1 MSESDVSEI
10 SDGELI
16 RLMDESNESDE
27 NAEMVAEIKKARGH
41 SPSRESGK
49 QIAYIFLDIS
59 CHGSSSV
66 ETNCGTEKNKSLDPQ
81 LIEVS
86 ISEKEIKA
94 KNKKDVTIISGFV
107 THPAQTIRSKKIC
120 TWTAE
125 ICNVPSEYMIYTV
138 NAPCCVGSATPSR
151 GTECMTNGLCDPAE
165 YSAFIRSLSTRN
177 ILPKMVKLSRTF
189 DETLEISKQTGFG
202 CDGIIS
208 HSLRTNHKLR
218 RPVSKMLNK
227 SLQCQLS
234 DNGETYINLNIF
246 LKDGTRETFCLL
258 SSKPSQYKDIKDETL
273 TSIHNLNVSYPEC
286 GAACEKYKKSL
297 KYFENPRGIA
307 NCFLNTELSDILQL
321 IYSLVGNYGD
331 NTAIYTTDFSC
342 WITNEYIYETYDAL
356 PIVKEVNARLS
367 TMLTEA
373 NILHGGKRLTRFR
386 RGSLRKRTRKR

>member
-1 MSESDVSEI
+1 
-10 SDGELI
+10 
-16 RLMDESNESDE
+16 MDESNESDE

-86 ISEKEIKA
+86 ISRTKKIPTKKKLVEK
-94 KNKKDVTIISGFV
+94 ISCIV
-107 THPAQTIRSKKIC
+107 THPEQTSRSKKIC
-120 TWTAE
+120 TWTAY

-165 YSAFIRSLSTRN
+165 YGVFIGSLSTRN

-189 DETLEISKQTGFG
+189 DETLEISKRTGFG
-202 CDGIIS
+202 CDGIIN

-218 RPVSKMLNK
+218 IPISKMLNK

-246 LKDGTRETFCLL
+246 LKDGTRKTFCLL
-258 SSKPSQYKDIKDETL
+258 NSRPSQYKDIKDETL
-273 TSIHNLNVSYPEC
+273 TSIRKLKDSYPEC
-286 GAACEKYKKSL
+286 GPACEEYKKSL
-297 KYFENPRGIA
+297 QYFENPRGIS

-331 NTAIYTTDFSC
+331 NTAIYMTDFSC
-342 WITNEYIYETYDAL
+342 WITNEYNYETYDAL
-356 PIVKEVNARLS
+356 PIVKEVNAKLT
-367 TMLTEA
+367 TMLTED
-373 NILHGGKRLTRFR
+373 NILHGGKRLTRTR
-386 RGSLRKRTRKR
+386 RGSLQKRTRKR